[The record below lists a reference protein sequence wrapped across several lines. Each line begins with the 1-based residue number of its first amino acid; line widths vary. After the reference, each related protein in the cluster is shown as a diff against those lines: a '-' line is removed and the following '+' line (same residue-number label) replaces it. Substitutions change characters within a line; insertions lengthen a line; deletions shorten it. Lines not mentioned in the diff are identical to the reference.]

1 MSVEG
6 VLKGGIEP
14 LLERMFDVVFEEV
27 PLAAADHEAARPPQV
42 AGTFKCPY
50 SP

>member
-14 LLERMFDVVFEEV
+14 LLERMFDVVFEEA
-27 PLAAADHEAARPPQV
+27 PLAD
-42 AGTFKCPY
+42 GTVQHPSVCHGDVPHA
-50 SP
+50 